1 MKITINDIPWENLTT
16 PYGRGTNIPKLI
28 ENRKYK
34 ELVNLLEHQETL
46 WQVTPWGVYFL
57 LEQLKEDF
65 TAGKTDFSYEQME
78 IYELILISYK
88 NAIQNDFDKSEI
100 FSDPLELISEKFLW
114 FTPEDDDELYWED
127 EYPPGYDDI
136 SFLNI
141 YYYSWKFINDKAGLF
156 EKIKDSTDNKELKD
170 FLTGI
175 LAELKEFSV

>member
-1 MKITINDIPWENLTT
+1 
-16 PYGRGTNIPKLI
+16 
-28 ENRKYK
+28 
-34 ELVNLLEHQETL
+34 
-46 WQVTPWGVYFL
+46 
-57 LEQLKEDF
+57 
-65 TAGKTDFSYEQME
+65 ME

-141 YYYSWKFINDKAGLF
+141 YYYSWKFINDEAELF
-156 EKIKDSTDNKELKD
+156 EKIKNVTNYDELRD
-170 FLTGI
+170 FLTGF
-175 LAELKEFSV
+175 LLELQGLSV